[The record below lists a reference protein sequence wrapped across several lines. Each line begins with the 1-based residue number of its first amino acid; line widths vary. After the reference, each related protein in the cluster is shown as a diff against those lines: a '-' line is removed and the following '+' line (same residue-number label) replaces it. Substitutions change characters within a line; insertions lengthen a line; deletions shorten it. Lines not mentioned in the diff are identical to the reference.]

1 MFVLGALWRVTFEQ
15 EAGLSRPV
23 INFFRRLLCEN
34 TGNAVAVVSTGR
46 REAGCLFIFFCKF
59 EIFFLFFFCI
69 FFVDIFDILV
79 FCFRSK
85 TVFGCGKVA
94 GLAHVLAVAPE
105 SAF

>member
-59 EIFFLFFFCI
+59 EIFFFVFFFV
-69 FFVDIFDILV
+69 FFVILV

-94 GLAHVLAVAPE
+94 GLAHVLAVSPE